1 MCIPKSVK
9 EQRIVE
15 NGDIFDFNI
24 SEEDMQVLVRFVSGW
39 LSRVYSHND
48 TDH

>member
-24 SEEDMQVLVRFVSGW
+24 SDEDIQVLVSSVEIQW
-39 LSRVYSHND
+39 NL
-48 TDH
+48 